1 MKPSDTVSQ
10 GVGAAI
16 RGRFPIFE
24 HTTYANSCS
33 QGALSTDVRRAY
45 EEYLAGWD
53 EHGAEWG
60 HWVERAETAR
70 GAFARLVGADPGEV
84 AVTTSVSQGV
94 SGLVSA
100 LPLDRGRNRIVIS
113 EFEFP
118 AVGQIAHAQEL
129 RGAEVVHV
137 RPEPDGRI
145 PLERF
150 AEAIDDRTALVCC
163 TAISYRTGYRL
174 DVADVARLAHE
185 RGALCLADSYQA
197 AGAIPLDVGGLGV
210 DLLTA
215 GTVKYLLASA
225 GLAFMYVRRD
235 LHERLLPTQT
245 GWFAD
250 EDIFRMDI
258 SDYSPAADARRF
270 DAGTPPVPNIYAG
283 LAGIGIVEEVGVA
296 AIEAHVRGLV
306 DHLLEGLDELG
317 ATVATPRGSGEC
329 GPLVCVASTDP
340 SALVAALQAERIVTS
355 ERDSNLRIS
364 LHLYN
369 VEEDVTRLLEAL
381 ARYRSLLA

>member
-1 MKPSDTVSQ
+1 MAVEALTP
-10 GVGAAI
+10 GLAA
-16 RGRFPIFE
+16 RSRFPIFE

-33 QGALSTDVRRAY
+33 QGALSLEVRRAY
-45 EEYLAGWD
+45 EEYLEGWD
-53 EHGAEWG
+53 EHGAEWE
-60 HWVERAETAR
+60 HWVERAEAAR
-70 GAFARLVGADPGEV
+70 DAFARLVAAAPDEV
-84 AVTTSVSQGV
+84 AVTTSVSQGM

-100 LPLDRGRNRIVIS
+100 LPLEPGRTRIVIS

-118 AVGQIAHAQEL
+118 TVGQIAHAQEL
-129 RGAEVVHV
+129 RGAEVIHV
-137 RPEPDGRI
+137 RPERDGRI

-150 AEAIDDRTALVCC
+150 AEAIDERTALVCC

-174 DVADVARLAHE
+174 DVAEVARLAHE

-197 AGAIPLDVGGLGV
+197 AGAVPLDVRALGV

-225 GLAFMYVRRD
+225 GLAFMYVRKE

-250 EDIFRMDI
+250 EDIFEMDI
-258 SDYSPAADARRF
+258 SDYSPASTARRF

-283 LAGIGIVEEVGVA
+283 LAGMGLLEAAGVA
-296 AIEAHVRGLV
+296 AVESHVRTLV
-306 DHLLEGLDELG
+306 DRLLAGLDDLG
-317 ATVATPRGSGEC
+317 ATVVTPRGGGER
-329 GPLVCVASTDP
+329 GPLVCVASTDEH
-340 SALVAALQAERIVTS
+340 ALVDALQAERIVTS
-355 ERDSNLRIS
+355 SRDGNLRIS

-369 VEEDVTRLLEAL
+369 IEEDVERILHSL
-381 ARYRSLLA
+381 RGKRHLLA

>member
-1 MKPSDTVSQ
+1 MTTSTEPVQ
-10 GVGAAI
+10 GVGHAI
-16 RGRFPIFE
+16 RSRFPIFE

-33 QGALSTDVRRAY
+33 QGALSVDVRQAY
-45 EEYLAGWD
+45 EAYLEGWD
-53 EHGAEWG
+53 AHGAEWE
-60 HWVERAETAR
+60 HWVERAEAAR
-70 GAFARLVGADPGEV
+70 AAFARLVAADPDEV

-100 LPLDRGRNRIVIS
+100 LPLERGRNRIVIS

-118 AVGQIAHAQEL
+118 TVGQISHAQEL

-150 AEAIDDRTALVCC
+150 SGAIDERTALVCC

-174 DVADVARLAHE
+174 DVAEVARLAHE

-197 AGAIPLDVGGLGV
+197 AGAIPLDVRALGV
-210 DLLTA
+210 DFLTA

-258 SDYSPAADARRF
+258 SDYSPASTARRF

-283 LAGIGIVEEVGVA
+283 LAGMGLVESAGVPR
-296 AIEAHVRGLV
+296 IEAHVLGLIER
-306 DHLLEGLDELG
+306 LLTGLDALG
-317 ATVATPRGSGEC
+317 ATVATPRGAGDH
-329 GPLVCVASTDP
+329 GPLVCVASTEP
-340 SALVAALQAERIVTS
+340 HALVEALQAERIVTS
-355 ERDSNLRIS
+355 SRDANLRIS

-369 VEEDVTRLLEAL
+369 VEEDVDRILDAL
-381 ARYRSLLA
+381 ARHRALLA